1 MPIYSSEV
9 IEEVVSRNDIVDVIS
24 GYIKLK
30 KSGSS
35 YVGLCPFHNEKSPS
49 FSVSGTKQMYHCF
62 GCGVGGNVI
71 TFVMEYENYTFPE
84 AVKMLADRA
93 GIALPVMEYSG
104 EDRRERDIKTKL
116 LEINKIA
123 ATFYY
128 HQLKSPA
135 GQSGL
140 NYLKKRQLSD
150 KTINTFGLGYAP
162 QLTGDLYRML
172 KEKGYDD
179 ELLKESGLFTYEK
192 GIREKF
198 WNRVIFPIMDINNK
212 VIGFGGRVMGD
223 GKPKY
228 LNSPETKLF
237 DKSKNLYGLNVAR
250 SSRKNNLIICEGY
263 MDVISMHQAGFN
275 QAVASLGT
283 ALTPGHARLM
293 KRYTDN
299 VLITYDSD
307 EAGVKAA
314 LRAIPI
320 LKDAGLSTKVINMR
334 PYKDPDEFIKALG
347 TEAFQERI
355 DKAENSFMYEIGIIE
370 KNYNRS
376 DPESETA
383 FEREVANKLVQF
395 SEKLERDNYM
405 KAVCRQFMIP
415 EDGMREMVIRI
426 GSQGG
431 IIPRQTQPVRRVEP
445 ARKKKEDGIRQAEKI
460 LLTWM
465 IEDGDIYDKV
475 SEYIQPDDFIDPLFK
490 DVASKVYEQYETGS
504 VNPAAIIGSYSDGD
518 MHSEIAAMFSAEL
531 SESLSKSE
539 REKTLN
545 DTVLRV
551 KKSSLD
557 YKLEHAADAKTMQDI
572 IGRQMKLNNIHISL

>member
-140 NYLKKRQLSD
+140 DYLKKRQLSD

-320 LKDAGLSTKVINMR
+320 LKEAGLSTKVINMR

-355 DKAENSFMYEIGIIE
+355 DKAENSFMYEIDIIE

-383 FEREVANKLVQF
+383 FEREVANKLIQF

-431 IIPRQTQPVRRVEP
+431 IIPRQTQPVRRMEP

-518 MHSEIAAMFSAEL
+518 MHSEIAAMFSAKL